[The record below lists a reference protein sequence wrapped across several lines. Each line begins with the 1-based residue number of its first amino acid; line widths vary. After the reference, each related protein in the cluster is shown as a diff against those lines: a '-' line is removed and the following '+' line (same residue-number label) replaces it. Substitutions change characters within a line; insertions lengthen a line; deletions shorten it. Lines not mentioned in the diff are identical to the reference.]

1 MRFAER
7 EIVLKDGRKCVLK
20 PTSPEYSQ
28 ELIDYMKK
36 TPEETPFL
44 LRYPDED
51 RKSVG

>member
-7 EIVLKDGRKCVLK
+7 EIVLKDGRKCTLK

-36 TPEETPFL
+36 TP
-44 LRYPDED
+44 
-51 RKSVG
+51 